1 MVEKIISNVVKVTVG
16 AAYAAMIGSLA
27 FTCVSATK
35 RSNESHKL
43 AVKREEV
50 GLPGYKTVAEH
61 EAENK

>member
-1 MVEKIISNVVKVTVG
+1 MVDKIISNVVKAAVG
-16 AAYAAMIGSLA
+16 AAYATMIGSLG
-27 FTCVSATK
+27 FICVSATK

-50 GLPGYKTVAEH
+50 GLPGYKTVTEH